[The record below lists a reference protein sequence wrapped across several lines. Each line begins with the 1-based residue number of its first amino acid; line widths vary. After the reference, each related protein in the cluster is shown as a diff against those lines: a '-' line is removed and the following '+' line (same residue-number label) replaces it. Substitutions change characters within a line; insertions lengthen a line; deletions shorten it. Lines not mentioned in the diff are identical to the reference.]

1 MKLWK
6 RDLSLPHLRQLVPG
20 LAELRGY
27 RRSRLCDDVVAG
39 VTVAAVAIPSGLGM
53 GELAGVG
60 PVAGLYATAVP
71 LIGYALFGSSR
82 QMIVGPT
89 GAIAAVTATSVAA
102 VVSSDDPARVA
113 GMAAALAALSGVIL
127 ILASLLRL
135 GFMAEFLSRPVL
147 LGYINGVAVL
157 IIAGQLD
164 KLLGITVESRNFVP
178 QVWETLLALP
188 QAHGWTVLL
197 SALLIGVVVL
207 LRVTAP
213 KIPAVIVAVVL
224 AGAAS
229 AAIGFPRHG
238 IEVVGDVPRGFPLP
252 RLPGISLDDVLD
264 LVVPALGLAL
274 LIFGDSMAIA
284 RTYADK
290 HRYTISAG
298 RELLGLG
305 AANIAAGLFQAIP
318 IDASG
323 SRTALNDVR
332 GGASPLVGMT
342 VAATAVLVAAFA
354 TPLIEPLPTAA
365 LGVVIILA
373 TAELIKVRPILRL
386 RRVHNVEMGLA
397 VVTFVAVLFLNV
409 MGGLAVA
416 VLLSLG
422 VFVYWTAR
430 PHDAVLGSSDDIDG
444 FHDITAH
451 QGLQP
456 VPGLIVYRFDAP
468 LYFANA
474 PHMARR
480 VRELLDDADG
490 EVRWLMIDAEAMTY
504 VDAKAIDTLKT
515 LHQELAEQSVT
526 LTMARVKAPIRS
538 ILENTGTTE
547 LLGPEHFFPTVRSGV
562 QAFRERTAR

>member
-1 MKLWK
+1 MKLW
-6 RDLSLPHLRQLVPG
+6 QLVPG

-27 RRSRLCDDVVAG
+27 RRSRLRDDVVAG
-39 VTVAAVAIPSGLGM
+39 VTVAAVAVPSGLGM

-82 QMIVGPT
+82 QLIVGPT
-89 GAIAAVTATSVAA
+89 GAVAAVTATSVAA
-102 VVSSDDPARVA
+102 VASSDDPVRVA
-113 GMAAALAALSGVIL
+113 GMAAALAVLSGVIL
-127 ILASLLRL
+127 ILCSLLRL
-135 GFMAEFLSRPVL
+135 GFMSEFLSRPVL

-157 IIAGQLD
+157 IMVGQLN
-164 KLLGITVESRNFVP
+164 KLLGVTVESRNFVP
-178 QVWETLLALP
+178 QVWETLRAIP

-197 SALLIGVVVL
+197 SVLLIGAVVL
-207 LRVTAP
+207 LRVAAP
-213 KIPAVIVAVVL
+213 KIPAVIVVVVI
-224 AGAAS
+224 AGVAS
-229 AAIGFPRHG
+229 AVIGFPRHG
-238 IEVVGDVPRGFPLP
+238 IEVVGDVAGGFPLP
-252 RLPGISLDDVLD
+252 RLPGISLDDVFD

-290 HRYTISAG
+290 HRYTISAN

-305 AANIAAGLFQAIP
+305 AANITAGLFQAIP

-323 SRTALNDVR
+323 SRTALNDSYR
-332 GGASPLVGMT
+332 GASPLVGLI
-342 VAATAVLVAAFA
+342 VAAAAVLVAAFA

-365 LGVVIILA
+365 LGVVIILS
-373 TAELIKVRPILRL
+373 TADLIKVKPVLRL
-386 RRVHNVEMGLA
+386 RRVHNDEMILA
-397 VVTFVAVLFLNV
+397 LVTFAAVLLLNV
-409 MGGLAVA
+409 IGGLAVA

-422 VFVYWTAR
+422 LFVYWTAR

-451 QGLQP
+451 QCLQP

-480 VRELLDDADG
+480 IRQLLADAED
-490 EVRWLMIDAEAMTY
+490 EVMWLMIDAEAMAY
-504 VDAKAIDTLKT
+504 MDAKAVDTLGE
-515 LHQELAEQSVT
+515 LHRELADQGVT
-526 LTMARVKAPIRS
+526 LTMARVKEPIRR
-538 ILENTGTTE
+538 IFQDTGMTE
-547 LLGPEHFFPTVRSGV
+547 LLGPENFFPTVRSGV
-562 QAFRERTAR
+562 QAFRERKAG